1 MRKPSF
7 GEASVGAVA
16 GAVVGAIGGLF
27 AVGIPPAIIERS
39 WSELFRTPML
49 VFICWLISTPAGW
62 TIGGQ
67 LGPRLADRLKSP
79 RAEIVG
85 GALGGLVPVTL
96 ISLWAWWMVT
106 C

>member
-7 GEASVGAVA
+7 GEASVGAVV

-27 AVGIPPAIIERS
+27 AVGIAPAIIERS
-39 WSELFRTPML
+39 MFELFRTPIL

-62 TIGGQ
+62 FIGGQ
-67 LGPRLADRLKSP
+67 LGPRLADRLSSP
-79 RAEIVG
+79 KAEIVG

-96 ISLWAWWMVT
+96 IGLWAWWMVT
-106 C
+106 N